1 MPASP
6 TTPSTRRADVARWS
20 RCRFCPRRLTDPES
34 QRRGYGE
41 TCGRQRGLL
50 PPKRRRTP
58 IRTAPRPKPATVPAA
73 DDAIPGQ
80 TELELFH
87 HQPTLHSI

>member
-1 MPASP
+1 M
-6 TTPSTRRADVARWS
+6 TGWT

-50 PPKRRRTP
+50 PPKPRPPKGRRSPAVR
-58 IRTAPRPKPATVPAA
+58 RPKPATVPPAA
-73 DDAIPGQ
+73 DALPGQ
-80 TELELFH
+80 TALELFH
-87 HQPTLHSI
+87 HQPSLESL